1 MYTPFHFSQTLL
13 SALQFLLRITTANF
27 VILVTIYNCLNNNFR
42 EELQRQSNFGHELQH
57 FRKEFRFSDN
67 QKTKKEDIIIV
78 ITVVTVLDVSHEEN

>member
-13 SALQFLLRITTANF
+13 IALQFLLRITTANF

-57 FRKEFRFSDN
+57 FGKEFRFSDN
-67 QKTKKEDIIIV
+67 QKTKKEDNIIV